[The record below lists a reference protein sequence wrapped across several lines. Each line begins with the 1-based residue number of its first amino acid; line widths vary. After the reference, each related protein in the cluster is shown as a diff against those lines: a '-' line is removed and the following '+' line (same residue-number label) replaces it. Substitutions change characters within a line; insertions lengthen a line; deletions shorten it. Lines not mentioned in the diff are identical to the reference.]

1 MADPKIKYDIEADVK
16 GSASVED
23 LESHLR
29 ELGGVLDG
37 DLKAQANAAADALRS
52 LGEKQAAVANFQA
65 LKNEAAALGVELAQ
79 AKGELSQYDTQLL
92 AASTATQKFTRAE
105 MDAKAALESKKTQ
118 LAAARKAYDDV
129 QAGTLGAARKT
140 DEYRQALDKAR
151 SAIDGVEVEIKQH
164 KGALK
169 EAEAA
174 TKAAQTAE
182 NALSAQH
189 QKSSAALIQV
199 RGALQDNNA
208 ALDAG
213 GSKLKA
219 MGIEATNLAQ
229 AERNLGAA
237 TAAVRQEAL
246 GLVPAYAKVAQ
257 ASNNTAQTQE
267 RNSKSMRDGLTS
279 ISTQLRNIQNIAT
292 LALGGGFATGLL
304 KDVTDTADAFSNLAA
319 RIKLSTG
326 EGAAFEQGFAR
337 VQQVALGTHSA
348 LESTGT
354 LFARLLQA
362 GKEFNLT
369 QQDALG
375 LTQSIN
381 QAVQLSGGSAQAA
394 DAAVTQL
401 IQGLQS
407 GVLRGEEFNSV
418 MEQAP
423 RLALA
428 LANGLGVT
436 TGELRKMAQQGQL
449 STKVVIDALKGQSTA
464 LQEEFGKLP
473 ATVGRAITD
482 LQTQWTLFVGGL
494 NDSTGATSYVAQ
506 GINAIANN
514 LDSLA
519 RVAGLAGAAL
529 TASLAVQGATA
540 LRAYAA
546 EATLAAGAT
555 NLLTASIAKV
565 PKTINIVVAVS
576 GFEAGYQIGTML
588 YENSE
593 LARKFGALLVGY
605 FNTVV
610 NGLQLAKEAAAAV
623 FTSDTVDAAF
633 ARFQERQK
641 QIRDITAAMMQDAAQ
656 APEEVR
662 RAADAATSA
671 VQGLGTAAQDT
682 GGKAAAAGAAGA
694 AGLAGMSKAATD
706 TLGVFQAL
714 LAEAQKPQP
723 KKGAVFDI
731 ALQLNEARLK
741 GLDLGVL
748 LSKEL
753 PGALEKLSGPELA
766 KFRNEFQGAMQA
778 SGAST
783 KDVQTGLRLIGEQ
796 AAKSLGVDLV
806 AASNQVS
813 RAFKE
818 SDEAVRLLILSMPAL
833 KAAGVD
839 AGRVVSEAFAKMIDG
854 AKSQAE
860 IDAVIKRVEA
870 LRKELGSTVANGL
883 LDQAAQK
890 ALELK
895 DALDKVTPGINSA
908 REAMKALGITSDAE
922 LKRIAASAQE
932 AYGTLAASG
941 TASARELGEAFKA
954 AADKAIAANN
964 GIAPAWVTAQ
974 AAARGYKV
982 EVDAA
987 GKTTVVSMK
996 DAAAAV
1002 KKVGDAV
1009 IDVSEDLRR
1018 MGIDAATASEEV
1030 KRLAAAGQ
1038 MLAAAEQ
1045 ARQDARNKNIADNQF
1060 MKRPGMSPLDQVP
1073 QFNTEEEAKAWL
1085 ENFKKQYRKD
1095 NPFDVKQKGALGRYG
1110 YDLTMFEY
1118 DAEVRALSYRDAMKK
1133 ANGGQNVTDTNRT
1146 PAQGNITKTV
1156 NINVNGVRTSINT
1169 DDAGEDAVNS
1179 LIRQLAAARGTSSVR

>member
-23 LESHLR
+23 LEQHLR
-29 ELGGVLDG
+29 ELGGVLEG
-37 DLKAQANAAADALRS
+37 DLKTQATAAADALRS
-52 LGEKQAAVANFQA
+52 LGEKQSAVTNFQA
-65 LKNEAAALGVELAQ
+65 LKNEADALAVELAQ
-79 AKGELSQYDTQLL
+79 AQGELQQFDTQLL
-92 AASTATQKFTRAE
+92 AASAATQKFTRAE
-105 MDAKAALESKKTQ
+105 MDAKAALEAKKAQ
-118 LAAARKAYDDV
+118 LSAARKAYDEV
-129 QAGTLGAARKT
+129 QAGTLGAARRT
-140 DEYRQALDKAR
+140 DEYRQASDKAR
-151 SAIDGVEVEIKQH
+151 SAIDGLKVEVKQQ
-164 KGALK
+164 GAALK
-169 EAEAA
+169 EAAAA
-174 TKAAQTAE
+174 TKAAQAAE

-189 QKSSAALIQV
+189 QKSSAALMQV

-213 GSKLKA
+213 RGKLA
-219 MGIEATNLAQ
+219 SMGIEANNLAQ

-257 ASNNTAQTQE
+257 ASTSAAQTQE

-292 LALGGGFATGLL
+292 LALGGGYATGLL
-304 KDVTDTADAFSNLAA
+304 KDVADTADGFANLAA

-326 EGAAFEQGFAR
+326 EGAAFEKGFER

-348 LESTGT
+348 LEGTGI
-354 LFARLLQA
+354 LFARILQA

-369 QQDALG
+369 QENALG

-381 QAVQLSGGSAQAA
+381 QAVQLSGGSAASA

-436 TGELRKMAQQGQL
+436 TGELRKMAQAGQL
-449 STKVVIDALKGQSTA
+449 STKVVIDALKSQSAA
-464 LQEEFGKLP
+464 LQDEFGKLP

-482 LQTQWTLFVGGL
+482 LQTQWMIFIGGL
-494 NDSTGATSYVAQ
+494 NDSTGATSYVAE
-506 GINAIANN
+506 GINKIANN

-529 TASLAVQGATA
+529 TASLAVQGAAA
-540 LRAYAA
+540 LRTYAA
-546 EATLAAGAT
+546 EAAVAAGAT

-576 GFEAGYQIGTML
+576 GFEVGYQIGTML

-593 LARKFGALLVGY
+593 LARKFGVLLVGY

-610 NGLQLAKEAAAAV
+610 NGLQMAKEAAAAV

-633 ARFQERQK
+633 ERFQERQK
-641 QIRDITAAMMQDAAQ
+641 QIRDITRDMMQDAAQ
-656 APEEVR
+656 APAEVR
-662 RAADAATSA
+662 AAADAAASA
-671 VQGLGTAAQDT
+671 VQGLGGAAKDT
-682 GGKAAAAGAAGA
+682 GEKVGAAGAAGA
-694 AGLAGMSKAATD
+694 AGLGSMGKAATD

-714 LAEAQKPQP
+714 LAEAQKPPP
-723 KKGAVFDI
+723 KNGAVDGVVK
-731 ALQLNEARLK
+731 QLVEAKAK
-741 GLDLGVL
+741 GLDLVGL
-748 LSKEL
+748 LEREL

-766 KFRNEFQGAMQA
+766 KFRQEFDGAMQNA
-778 SGAST
+778 KLRGAEL
-783 KDVQTGLRLIGEQ
+783 QTGLRLIGEQ

-813 RAFKE
+813 RAFKD

-839 AGRVVSEAFAKMIDG
+839 AGRVVSEAFSKMIDG

-870 LRKELGSTVANGL
+870 LRKELGNTVTNGL

-895 DALDKVTPGINSA
+895 DALDKATPGINSA

-922 LKRIAASAQE
+922 LKRVGDSAKQ
-932 AYGTLAASG
+932 AYEVLRDSG
-941 TASARELGEAFKA
+941 TASAREVGEAFKT

-964 GIAPAWVTAQ
+964 GMAPAWVKAE
-974 AAARGYKV
+974 AAARGYKI

-987 GKTTVVSMK
+987 GKATVVAMK
-996 DAAAAV
+996 DAAGAV

-1009 IDVSEDLRR
+1009 IDVSAALRR

-1038 MLAAAEQ
+1038 MLAAQEQ
-1045 ARQDARNKNIADNQF
+1045 ALRDARNKNIADNQF
-1060 MKRPGMSPLDQVP
+1060 MKRPAMNPIDSVP
-1073 QFNTEEEAKAWL
+1073 QFNTREEAEAWL
-1085 ENFKKQYRKD
+1085 AEWKRQYAKR
-1095 NPFDVKQKGALGRYG
+1095 NNGVNNKGALGSFQF
-1110 YDLTMFEY
+1110 DTTMAEY
-1118 DAEVRALSYRDAMKK
+1118 RAELDALALRDAMGR
-1133 ANGGQNVTDTNRT
+1133 ANGGKNVTDTNRQ
-1146 PAQGNITKTV
+1146 PALGIITKRIEIIDRGTR
-1156 NINVNGVRTSINT
+1156 IGINT
-1169 DDAGEDAVNS
+1169 DDAGEDAINQ
-1179 LIRQLAAARGTSSVR
+1179 LIRQLAQARSTSSVR